1 MRIAVHVFS
10 IAVLLF
16 VAHGTAFLVLTSLE
30 LRGRRIPPRLRRLFL
45 PHPPPPD
52 GSRAGWPRRPE
63 EEVGR

>member
-1 MRIAVHVFS
+1 MRIAVHVFYL
-10 IAVLLF
+10 AVLLF

-52 GSRAGWPRRPE
+52 ASRARSPRRPE
-63 EEVGR
+63 EEGGR